1 MKLIHLK
8 IDLLFWKRENY
19 YSSLESILTKF
30 PLVRVIPIKA
40 EYIAF
45 NWVNESVERTNSL
58 VKMVPIF

>member
-19 YSSLESILTKF
+19 YSSLESILTTF
-30 PLVRVIPIKA
+30 PRDWVKPIKA

-45 NWVNESVERTNSL
+45 NWVKRSDRRPDLL
-58 VKMVPIF
+58 VKMVRIS